1 MFLPCLLLL
10 GHSSCEQLADPPLEA
25 GKTDEQNYAIGN
37 VGDPI
42 SVQALQFFIV
52 LSLYPGSRIDGSN
65 KFTVDGRKNKGQH

>member
-1 MFLPCLLLL
+1 MKIWQLLPVFLPYLLLL

-42 SVQALQFFIV
+42 SVQASVFHCSFPV
-52 LSLYPGSRIDGSN
+52 SLDG
-65 KFTVDGRKNKGQH
+65 

>member
-1 MFLPCLLLL
+1 ME
-10 GHSSCEQLADPPLEA
+10 SSVISKYPPLED

-52 LSLYPGSRIDGSN
+52 LSLYPMMGKTSWIQDWW
-65 KFTVDGRKNKGQH
+65 KQ